1 MDNPF
6 ISVILSTYNR
16 AWCIERAINSVLCQ
30 SYKNFEL
37 IIVNDGSTDD
47 TQTLLQKKHYLDN
60 NLIKYV
66 HLEKNKG
73 MGYARN
79 IGFDNASGDLLLNLD
94 SDDEFVANAFQV
106 ISDDYYLLEDSSL
119 GGLIYRRVDHRGVF
133 TGNFPAGV
141 SRLSYIDFIVNKKI
155 TGDFVPVFKRDLIK
169 KHNFRYDDIK
179 GGFPFL
185 FTLSIFRLYDVITHD
200 KVLYIYHEESKDRST
215 GGGQFVRR
223 AHGMAIT
230 YGKFL
235 EKFKADYELH
245 NTKKLAYF
253 YLEKSIFEL
262 INKQKKIGRSSL
274 FIAVKYNWKKCIIA
288 FLIFMCSLLPYN
300 IFIYLCTLF
309 HRFKKILQ

>member
-1 MDNPF
+1 MNNPF

-47 TQTLLQKKHYLDN
+47 TQTLLQKKYLDN
-60 NLIKYV
+60 NFIKYFN
-66 HLEKNKG
+66 LEKNKG

-94 SDDEFVANAFQV
+94 SDDEFFADALQV
-106 ISDDYYLLEDSSL
+106 ISDDCHLLEDSSL

-155 TGDFVPVFKRDLIK
+155 TGDFVPVFKRDLVK
-169 KHNFRYDDIK
+169 KHNFRYDNIK

-185 FTLSIFRLYDVITHD
+185 FTLSIFKLYDVITHD

-215 GGGQFVRR
+215 GGGAVC
-223 AHGMAIT
+223 
-230 YGKFL
+230 
-235 EKFKADYELH
+235 
-245 NTKKLAYF
+245 KK
-253 YLEKSIFEL
+253 STWNGNHI
-262 INKQKKIGRSSL
+262 
-274 FIAVKYNWKKCIIA
+274 
-288 FLIFMCSLLPYN
+288 
-300 IFIYLCTLF
+300 
-309 HRFKKILQ
+309 